1 MAFWKTVTRFAI
13 VAALGMVFVSSGAVT
28 RAQTAN
34 PAPALV
40 INILDGEGALNDI
53 RQRTAREPIVQVEDE
68 NHKPVAGAAVLFT
81 LPGSGPG
88 GAFAEGAQT
97 FSTVTDSAGRAVA
110 QGLRPNSVSG
120 SYNIHVHVTFNG
132 STADTNIHQQN
143 VSGQSSV
150 TNHAAHA
157 ISAKAI
163 VIVVVAAAAA
173 GTVAAILATQGGGS
187 STTITAGPPTV
198 GGPPNATVRQGIRIP
213 LHFHSHQ

>member
-1 MAFWKTVTRFAI
+1 MVFWKTVTRLTMF
-13 VAALGMVFVSSGAVT
+13 AALGMIFVSSGPLT

-34 PAPALV
+34 PTPALV
-40 INILDGEGALNDI
+40 ITILDGEGALNDI

-68 NHKPVAGAAVLFT
+68 NHKPIAGAAVLFT

-88 GAFAEGAQT
+88 GSFAEGAQT
-97 FSTVTDSAGRAVA
+97 FSTITDSAGRAVA

-120 SYNIHVHVTFNG
+120 PYSIHVRVTFNG
-132 STADTNIHQQN
+132 STTETNIHQQN

-163 VIVVVAAAAA
+163 VIVITVAAAA
-173 GTVAAILATQGGGS
+173 GTVAAILATQGGS
-187 STTITAGPPTV
+187 STTITAGTPTV
-198 GGPPNATVRQGIRIP
+198 GGPTSTVSPGIRIP
-213 LHFHSHQ
+213 LHFHSH